1 MNRLFNTLR
10 SFSEKPHSDS
20 NDDSKAEAQQAF
32 DNRIEVLT
40 KYAERASAY
49 EEELQHSYE
58 TILDNMM
65 QLQEMMGLKLDEGQD
80 RDALE
85 YLRLAARLRPQRA
98 LLEQELRA
106 FHAVAA
112 DLFVRVNTILE
123 HFDEAR
129 DLAADPDQSPAAAY
143 YLEAS
148 LTRLTR
154 YFVLLERVS
163 IARHRALPQRLIEQ
177 MMVVVDDRQLDLEL
191 ATFILSRRQALGSG
205 RTPK

>member
-10 SFSEKPHSDS
+10 SFTERPHADSEADAAGE
-20 NDDSKAEAQQAF
+20 AERAF
-32 DNRIEVLT
+32 DTRIEVLT
-40 KYAERASAY
+40 KYAERASNY
-49 EEELQHSYE
+49 EEELQNTYE
-58 TILDNMM
+58 TILDNLM
-65 QLQEMMGLKLDEGQD
+65 QLQELMVLKLDDGQD

-112 DLFVRVNTILE
+112 DLFPRVNTILD

-129 DLAADPDQSPAAAY
+129 ALAANPDQSPAAAY

-154 YFVLLERVS
+154 YFVLLERVA
-163 IARHRALPQRLIEQ
+163 IARHRALPQRLAEQ
-177 MMVVVDDRQLDLEL
+177 MMSVVDDRQLDLEL
-191 ATFILSRRQALGSG
+191 ATFILSRRQALGPG
-205 RTPK
+205 R

>member
-10 SFSEKPHSDS
+10 SYTEQPRSDS
-20 NDDSKAEAQQAF
+20 EAETESEAQRAF
-32 DNRIEVLT
+32 DNRIEVLC

-49 EEELQHSYE
+49 EEELQHTYE
-58 TILDNMM
+58 TILDNLM
-65 QLQEMMGLKLDEGQD
+65 QLQELMGLKLDEGRD

-112 DLFVRVNTILE
+112 DLFPRVNTILD
-123 HFDEAR
+123 HFEAAR
-129 DLAADPDQSPAAAY
+129 ALAADPSQNPAASY

-148 LTRLTR
+148 LTRLMR
-154 YFVLLERVS
+154 YFVLLERVA
-163 IARHRALPQRLIEQ
+163 IGRHRALPQRLAEQ
-177 MMVVVDDRQLDLEL
+177 MLVVVDDRQLDLEL
-191 ATFILSRRQALGSG
+191 ATFILSRRQALGPG
-205 RTPK
+205 RGAP